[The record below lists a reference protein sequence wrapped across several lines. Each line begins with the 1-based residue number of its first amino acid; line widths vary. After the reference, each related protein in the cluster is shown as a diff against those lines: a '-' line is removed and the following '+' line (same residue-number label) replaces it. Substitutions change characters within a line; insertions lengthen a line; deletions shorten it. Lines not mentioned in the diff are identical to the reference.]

1 MSPEFV
7 DRLLAY
13 WTPHEV
19 QTNLVVFANLLG
31 ALVLGSLVGYE
42 RAFHGRAAG
51 MRTYGLVCM
60 AAAGLTVIAGQPEA
74 WFGGMHTVSAVADPT
89 RVIQG
94 IVTGIGFLGAGV
106 IVKEGLNIS
115 GLTTAASIWTSSC
128 IGILVGVGFYAAAI
142 LLTGLSAATML
153 WGSRV
158 EAWLPAHPAIRVAL
172 ELTCRLSAVQPQVEQ
187 ALSGLDWSVAP
198 GSFAVKTSSDGD
210 KGSFVIVAIDRR
222 RAAPLTAVADALREL
237 VGVRQVSVEHARN

>member
-1 MSPEFV
+1 MSPDFA

-13 WTPHEV
+13 WSVHEV
-19 QTNLVVFANLLG
+19 QTNLIVFANLLG
-31 ALVLGSLVGYE
+31 ALFLGSLVGYE

-60 AAAGLTVIAGQPEA
+60 AAAGLTVISGQPES
-74 WFGGMHTVSAVADPT
+74 WFGGAHTVSAVADPT

-94 IVTGIGFLGAGV
+94 IVTGVGFLGAGV

-128 IGILVGVGFYAAAI
+128 IGILVGVGFYAAAM

-158 EAWLPAHPAIRVAL
+158 EAWLPAHPALRVGL
-172 ELTCRLSAVQPQVEQ
+172 KLTCRLSEVQPKVEE
-187 ALSGLDWSVAP
+187 ALAPLDWKIAP
-198 GSFAVKTSSDGD
+198 GSFALSTSAHGD
-210 KGSFVIVAIDRR
+210 QGSFIIVAVDRR
-222 RAAPLTAVADALREL
+222 RAASLTAVADTLRALGG
-237 VGVRQVSVEHARN
+237 VGEVSLEHARN